1 MKLKILVV
9 TPSFNQKGGVV
20 EFNKLLVKYGKSDF
34 SVFELSSGLKRSTPG
49 KVLAMLSD
57 FIRFTTR
64 LIFTPVDIV
73 QINPSLGKN
82 AVFRDGNLIRIARVF
97 NKKIFIQWHGWN
109 PDNEH
114 LLEGKGRIFF
124 QKTFFKAD
132 QIRVLS
138 NHVLIKFTEL
148 GFTNKITLGNTFID
162 DELLEGSSGLNRK
175 DEVFHILFLSTISKN
190 KGIYLAVEALQILQ
204 SKGVKCELIIAGI
217 GEELENIK
225 DYVQRNELKN
235 VEFAGHV
242 EGQAKQNVFRK
253 SHVYLFP
260 SYYEGMPT
268 SVLEAMGFG
277 LPVVCSNAGALAEF
291 FEDGIMGFRIDD
303 MNAQLFADALLKL
316 SSDQERSQII
326 GVFNSKYAR
335 NRFLASESV
344 AAIEG
349 EYKLLLGNE

>member
-1 MKLKILVV
+1 M
-9 TPSFNQKGGVV
+9 
-20 EFNKLLVKYGKSDF
+20 
-34 SVFELSSGLKRSTPG
+34 
-49 KVLAMLSD
+49 
-57 FIRFTTR
+57 
-64 LIFTPVDIV
+64 
-73 QINPSLGKN
+73 
-82 AVFRDGNLIRIARVF
+82 
-97 NKKIFIQWHGWN
+97 
-109 PDNEH
+109 
-114 LLEGKGRIFF
+114 
-124 QKTFFKAD
+124 
-132 QIRVLS
+132 
-138 NHVLIKFTEL
+138 
-148 GFTNKITLGNTFID
+148 
-162 DELLEGSSGLNRK
+162 
-175 DEVFHILFLSTISKN
+175 
-190 KGIYLAVEALQILQ
+190 
-204 SKGVKCELIIAGI
+204 IIAGI

>member
-34 SVFELSSGLKRSTPG
+34 SVFELSSGLKRSAPG

-162 DELLEGSSGLNRK
+162 DELL
-175 DEVFHILFLSTISKN
+175 
-190 KGIYLAVEALQILQ
+190 
-204 SKGVKCELIIAGI
+204 
-217 GEELENIK
+217 
-225 DYVQRNELKN
+225 
-235 VEFAGHV
+235 
-242 EGQAKQNVFRK
+242 
-253 SHVYLFP
+253 
-260 SYYEGMPT
+260 
-268 SVLEAMGFG
+268 
-277 LPVVCSNAGALAEF
+277 
-291 FEDGIMGFRIDD
+291 
-303 MNAQLFADALLKL
+303 
-316 SSDQERSQII
+316 
-326 GVFNSKYAR
+326 
-335 NRFLASESV
+335 
-344 AAIEG
+344 
-349 EYKLLLGNE
+349 